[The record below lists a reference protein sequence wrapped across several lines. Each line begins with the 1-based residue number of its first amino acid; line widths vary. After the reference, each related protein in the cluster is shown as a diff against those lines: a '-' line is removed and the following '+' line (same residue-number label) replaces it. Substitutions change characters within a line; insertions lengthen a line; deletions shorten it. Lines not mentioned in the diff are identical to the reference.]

1 MNTTWEK
8 MLRGKVLITLQTL
21 FKIPKRRNKNGDTI
35 LGFAAGL
42 IAIRKNRTRG
52 AEA

>member
-1 MNTTWEK
+1 MNITWEK
-8 MLRGKVLITLQTL
+8 MPQEKGLITLQAL
-21 FKIPKRRNKNGDTI
+21 FKIPKRRKNNGDTI

-42 IAIRKNRTRG
+42 MAIRKNRTRW